1 MGSVDLV
8 ENTARIVNYCKRSR
22 RKVQIMTE
30 MNFNDLE
37 ADAYTAILI
46 RQGLLGKNL
55 KEFHATMLGNF
66 YLDTMDRVKNAF
78 RK

>member
-1 MGSVDLV
+1 MGSVELI
-8 ENTARIVNYCKRSR
+8 ENSARIVNYCRTSR

-37 ADAYTAILI
+37 VDAYTAILI
-46 RQGLLGKNL
+46 RQGLLEKNL
-55 KEFHATMLGNF
+55 KEYQTTIQGNS

>member
-1 MGSVDLV
+1 MGSIDLV

-37 ADAYTAILI
+37 ADAYTTILI

-55 KEFHATMLGNF
+55 KEYQTTTQGNS
-66 YLDTMDRVKNAF
+66 YLDTMDRVKNAI

>member
-1 MGSVDLV
+1 
-8 ENTARIVNYCKRSR
+8 
-22 RKVQIMTE
+22 
-30 MNFNDLE
+30 LE

-46 RQGLLGKNL
+46 RQGLLEKNL
-55 KEFHATMLGNF
+55 KEYQTTIQGNS